1 MSWCRRNP
9 QGTLG
14 PGIMM
19 SKGPSGL
26 IFFFEKEIEPKTEFC
41 GLEIES
47 GIDKC
52 RLNEEANSES
62 ICRAIEQSVGRGET
76 HGPSMLAL
84 VNRSFGNQSPSAP
97 HPCTTIMAG

>member
-1 MSWCRRNP
+1 MV
-9 QGTLG
+9 
-14 PGIMM
+14 
-19 SKGPSGL
+19 SKEPSGDL
-26 IFFFEKEIEPKTEFC
+26 RTGYHDVEGALWIDFFFEKEIEPKTEFC